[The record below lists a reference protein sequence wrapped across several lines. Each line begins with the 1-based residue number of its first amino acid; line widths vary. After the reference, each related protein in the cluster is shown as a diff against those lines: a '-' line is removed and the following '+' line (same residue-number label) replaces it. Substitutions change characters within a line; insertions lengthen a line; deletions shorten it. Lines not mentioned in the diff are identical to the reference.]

1 MQATLRA
8 IFEKDPAKRRQQGR
22 RELYTHGLEILAQR
36 QLQHVV
42 QIRDGRRAEDALME
56 RLRGHDG
63 LGIVLPEQI
72 AEPV

>member
-22 RELYTHGLEILAQR
+22 WELDAHGLEIRAEG

-42 QIRDGRRAEDALME
+42 
-56 RLRGHDG
+56 
-63 LGIVLPEQI
+63 
-72 AEPV
+72 

>member
-22 RELYTHGLEILAQR
+22 WELDAHGLEIRAEGH
-36 QLQHVV
+36 LQHVV
-42 QIRDGRRAEDALME
+42 EIRVGVRAEEALVE
-56 RLRGHDG
+56 RLRGYDG
-63 LGIVLPEQI
+63 LGIVLPEKV